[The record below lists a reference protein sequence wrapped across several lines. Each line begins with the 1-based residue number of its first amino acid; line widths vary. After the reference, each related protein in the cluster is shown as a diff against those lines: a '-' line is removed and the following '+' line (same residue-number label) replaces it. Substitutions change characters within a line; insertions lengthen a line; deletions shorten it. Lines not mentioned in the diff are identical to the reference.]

1 MEVTYINKQK
11 FIAELDKLLAF
22 MYEEDRE
29 AAIAMYCDMFN
40 EATDE
45 EALIKQL
52 VSPTRQAVIVAR
64 AYNAKERSIALGVR
78 TAAAENNTEPENARS
93 GELPDYAKVI
103 CRIREEV
110 LEKQRQLAEEAQLEN
125 QEPVTESIPPEETEQ
140 LEDVSSEDVP
150 EQEPVEPEGP
160 ETEELPESDKA
171 EPAQEVSE
179 PREDAGEQEGNS
191 EENTDNAVEKI
202 IDKALAEDEAADS
215 NEMSEQLT
223 EPTEY
228 VRKPR
233 VFLMILYIIAAI
245 PVGLVGI
252 VVMLIPA
259 LIFLALAAAA
269 VGLGVFAVSCA
280 FGGLSIFA
288 DIMIVVGAALVLFA
302 IGLLFLWTFIWFIGG
317 AMAGFVR
324 GIVHLGGKWCY
335 KEVAAE

>member
-140 LEDVSSEDVP
+140 LENVSSEDVP
-150 EQEPVEPEGP
+150 
-160 ETEELPESDKA
+160 
-171 EPAQEVSE
+171 
-179 PREDAGEQEGNS
+179 EQEGNS

-252 VVMLIPA
+252 VVMIIPA

-269 VGLGVFAVSCA
+269 VGLGVFAMSCA